1 MESISEFVRL
11 IAEILTLLGVL
22 LPMTIALVRAIRK
35 SVKEKNWKRLLSLA
49 MRLMEQAESAFEQG
63 ADKKSWVMAMLKES
77 LDEINY
83 SISDEEL
90 SDLIDN
96 MVDLTNKL
104 NIKK

>member
-1 MESISEFVRL
+1 MESITEIVRL
-11 IAEILTLLGVL
+11 IAEIFALLGIILPMAIALGRAIKKSIKERNWKKL
-22 LPMTIALVRAIRK
+22 LP
-35 SVKEKNWKRLLSLA
+35 LA

-63 ADKKSWVMAMLKES
+63 ADKKSWVMAMLRES

>member
-1 MESISEFVRL
+1 MQTTSEIIRL
-11 IAEILTLLGVL
+11 ITEIVGLLVIL
-22 LPMTIALVRAIRK
+22 VPIVFALVRAIK
-35 SVKEKNWKRLLSLA
+35 KAIKEKNWTKLMDLA
-49 MRLMEQAESAFEQG
+49 IGLMERAETAFEQG

-90 SDLIDN
+90 SDLIDK

>member
-1 MESISEFVRL
+1 MESITEIVRL
-11 IAEILTLLGVL
+11 IAEIFALIGII
-22 LPMTIALVRAIRK
+22 LPMAIALCRAIK
-35 SVKEKNWKRLLSLA
+35 NSIKERNWKKLLSLA

-63 ADKKSWVMAMLKES
+63 ADKKSWVMEMLKES

>member
-1 MESISEFVRL
+1 MGSVAETIRLISEIV
-11 IAEILTLLGVL
+11 ALLVIL
-22 LPMTIALVRAIRK
+22 LPMTIALVKAVKK
-35 SVKEKNWKRLLSLA
+35 SIKEKNWTKLLALA
-49 MRLMEQAESAFEQG
+49 SKFMEQAETAFEYG

-83 SISDEEL
+83 PISDEEL

>member
-1 MESISEFVRL
+1 MGSITEIIRL
-11 IAEILTLLGVL
+11 IAEIFTLIGVI
-22 LPMTIALVRAIRK
+22 LPMAIALGRQVKKAI
-35 SVKEKNWKRLLSLA
+35 KERNWKKLLSLA
-49 MRLMEQAESAFEQG
+49 MRFMEQAESAFEEG

-104 NIKK
+104 NITK

>member
-1 MESISEFVRL
+1 MQSIIDIIRL
-11 IAEILTLLGVL
+11 ASEILVFLGILIPIVV
-22 LPMTIALVRAIRK
+22 AFVKASKKAI
-35 SVKEKNWKRLLSLA
+35 KEKNWKKLLSLA

-63 ADKKSWVMAMLKES
+63 ADKKSWVMMMLKES

>member
-1 MESISEFVRL
+1 MESVTEIVRL
-11 IAEILTLLGVL
+11 IAEILALIGIILPMAIALGKAIKNSIKERNWKKL
-22 LPMTIALVRAIRK
+22 LP
-35 SVKEKNWKRLLSLA
+35 LA
-49 MRLMEQAESAFEQG
+49 MRLMEQAENAFEQG